1 MQVKHCV
8 CFCRAALE
16 SCSGLKRADGVHAE
30 MSSREV
36 IMCGKEENQRKC
48 HISEQDWK
56 SHVPLTEDKARIAE
70 AARQSALEILRD
82 AVKKKDRVLMETP
95 RDLISCD
102 SAEPSFWMERYA
114 VLKEKRVRDL
124 ISVLE
129 EAKFMGDPSAQQL
142 YAYVYSK
149 SVDKTI
155 YLCPLFWEAPSHLA
169 RGSQP
174 GLLIREA
181 SHFLGARYIAEEPD
195 SIDVACKGLLVK
207 NNSTDPDSP
216 KFLPLVNAVLNA
228 NNIEYEFEVTLRH
241 RGDYEQGRYSC
252 CGEPAR
258 SSVCESAVPDKFF
271 ASPSNQ
277 RRVITSIP
285 EILRGKL
292 LPARDRLQRHVAAL
306 RTIADTVDAAHRGM
320 KKAKIIG
327 GIFGIVGGIT
337 TVTGLSL
344 ASMTFETSLVF
355 CFMGLGVSLAGGL
368 TSAAAISSNISQ
380 SQDKK
385 EKFNGLLGQCQA
397 EVQRIKQYMEYIS
410 VRVQRAKEAVNK
422 TDRLFAI
429 PQIGAAAGRAAFN
442 AAKMVRAGELLGKAG
457 HITQLAGTPTRTMT
471 NFMLCLDIFFVA
483 KDSIELLKG
492 TKSDLAAKIR
502 KADAELEQV
511 IEQVNNMN
519 NTLTE

>member
-1 MQVKHCV
+1 
-8 CFCRAALE
+8 
-16 SCSGLKRADGVHAE
+16 

-82 AVKKKDRVLMETP
+82 ALKKKDRVLMETP
-95 RDLISCD
+95 QDLISCD
-102 SAEPSFWMERYA
+102 SEQPSFWMERYA
-114 VLKEKRVRDL
+114 VVTEQRVRDL

-129 EAKFMGDPSAQQL
+129 EAKFMEDPSREKT

-155 YLCPLFWEAPSHLA
+155 YLCPLFWEAPRHLA

-207 NNSTDPDSP
+207 NNSRDPNSL
-216 KFLPLVNAVLNA
+216 KFHNLVTAVLNA
-228 NNIEYEFEVTLRH
+228 NSIQYEFEVTLCH
-241 RGDYEQGRYSC
+241 RGDYEEGRYSC
-252 CGEPAR
+252 CGETAR
-258 SSVCESAVPDKFF
+258 SSVCESGVPDEFF
-271 ASPSNQ
+271 TSLNNQ
-277 RRVITSIP
+277 SISARTSIP

-337 TVTGLSL
+337 TIMGLSL

-355 CFMGLGVSLAGGL
+355 CFTGLGVSLAGGL
-368 TSAAAISSNISQ
+368 TSAVAISSNISQ

-385 EKFNGLLGQCQA
+385 EEFNGLLDRCEA
-397 EVQRIKQYMEYIS
+397 EVQRIKQYMEYLS

-483 KDSIELLKG
+483 KDSVELLKG

-511 IEQVNNMN
+511 IEQVDNMN
-519 NTLTE
+519 KILTE